1 MSPHRGGCH
10 QEEIQGAVLKLQCLP
25 TSFLLQC
32 SSQDLVIVIPYTQ
45 QVCISCGKRHALQQ
59 LGQHHARAGSWWA
72 HHMHIKTDAHEGQ
85 QFVHTIETCTD
96 LIILTVLTDYPAL
109 CFEQSHDNRVL

>member
-1 MSPHRGGCH
+1 
-10 QEEIQGAVLKLQCLP
+10 
-25 TSFLLQC
+25 
-32 SSQDLVIVIPYTQ
+32 
-45 QVCISCGKRHALQQ
+45 
-59 LGQHHARAGSWWA
+59 
-72 HHMHIKTDAHEGQ
+72 MHIKTDAHEEQ